1 LLLAW
6 IVRACCLII
15 LVVPSGC
22 DRPPVPVATGHAYLV
37 TNCRLEAAVGGGCG
51 GDPCSPDPSQIT
63 ITTNSVAAQDI
74 EDFLAQASS
83 ISASGEIGS
92 FRWAIGE
99 QPMDAS
105 GHIIRMD
112 AGGIMTLPALAPG
125 AERTA
130 DKPLILEAV
139 QRVKAHEARHRDVF
153 LAMAERACRDIM
165 AGEAATDVIRHYFC
179 ETGPDS
185 NAAAQRQVDL
195 VDGMTSVVVA
205 ANGTRRLQSSGADH
219 GLGSYITQGLCD

>member
-1 LLLAW
+1 LLAS
-6 IVRACCLII
+6 IVRAGSVFA
-15 LVVPSGC
+15 LVIPAGC
-22 DRPPVPVATGHAYLV
+22 DRSPAPVATGHAYLV
-37 TNCRLEAAVGGGCG
+37 THCRLEAAMRGGCG
-51 GDPCSPDPSQIT
+51 NDPCSPDLSQIST
-63 ITTNSVAAQDI
+63 TTNDVAAQDI

-99 QPMDAS
+99 HPVDAT
-105 GHIIRMD
+105 GQIIRLD
-112 AGGIMTLPALAPG
+112 AGGVMTLPALAPG
-125 AERTA
+125 VGQSA

-139 QRVKAHEARHRDVF
+139 QRIKAHEARHRDVF
-153 LAMAERACRDIM
+153 LAKAARACRDIM

-195 VDGMTSVVVA
+195 IDGMTSVVVA
-205 ANGTRRLQSSGADH
+205 DDGTRRLQSSGADH
-219 GLGSYITQGLCD
+219 GVGSYITQGLCE